1 MLSGVW
7 LLYFCFGMTVTSLA
21 PLVRPI
27 TDELK
32 MNYTEMGRILGSW
45 QLVYVSTA
53 LPCGVW
59 SDRRG
64 LPGSLVIASV
74 VLGISCMMRAFAQG
88 QLTLFLAVAFFGIGG
103 PLNQ

>member
-45 QLVYVSTA
+45 QLVYIATA
-53 LPCGVW
+53 LPCGVLI
-59 SDRRG
+59 DRLG
-64 LPGSLVIASV
+64 LRRSLLIASV
-74 VLGISCMMRAFAQG
+74 LIGISCMMRAFAQE
-88 QLTLFLAVAFFGIGG
+88 QLTLFLLWLF
-103 PLNQ
+103 LE